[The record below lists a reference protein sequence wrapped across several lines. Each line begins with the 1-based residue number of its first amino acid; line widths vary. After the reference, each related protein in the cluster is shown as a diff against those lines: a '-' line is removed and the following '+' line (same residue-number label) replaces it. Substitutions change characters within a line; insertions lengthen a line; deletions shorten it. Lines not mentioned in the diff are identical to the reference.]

1 MVLYIDDHDDRNG
14 AADVDMG
21 EPIEGMADWRR
32 QLHAHDS
39 IDVQNVFGTWCA
51 AMLLEATSSSVR
63 VRFHN
68 MNPAWDAWYPKHSR
82 CLAPS
87 STKASNDA
95 LPFTPAQTVDL
106 FLHTEWKTASV
117 LRVRTDEVFVRVA
130 GQERWVPFQPSW
142 LAPHGCHTAAP
153 VPSEHIMIQHTR
165 RAVTTGSAFDMYCA
179 ALSQHE
185 LDLVQ
190 VPGDGNCLF
199 RAISHQVYGDDQH
212 HAVVRASCMDYM
224 EAAKAYFEPF
234 VVGDMPAFLRYVA
247 HKRTQGVWGDDPELQ
262 ALCELY
268 DRPLYVFVH
277 DPRVGAS
284 VLRTFHEAST
294 NPRPP
299 MRVSFYGG
307 GHYDSVV
314 HRRSHALHLLR
325 DPPGTYEALRLAD
338 MQRHLSEESDA
349 LERSRLEFHGQSSL
363 EDAFA
368 ASVAAY
374 EAHVASTVEASELAT
389 VQAESERDALQAS
402 LLSSAQAASEH
413 DLLQQAL
420 QASLQDAPVA
430 IKKNEDDDEALL
442 AVALQASLEPTASL
456 DPYDEALRRA
466 LSESTQSYA
475 DDDDDALQLAI
486 QQSLL

>member
-1 MVLYIDDHDDRNG
+1 MVLYVADDDDRDG
-14 AADVDMG
+14 PCDVDMG
-21 EPIEGMADWRR
+21 EPVEGMADWRR

-95 LPFTPAQTVDL
+95 LPFTTAQTVDL
-106 FLHTEWKTASV
+106 CLHTEWKSANV

-130 GQERWVPFQPSW
+130 NQERWVPFQPSW
-142 LAPHGCHTAAP
+142 LAPQGCHTAAP
-153 VPSEHIMIQHTR
+153 VLEHPVPHTR
-165 RAVTTGSAFDMYCA
+165 RAVTTGSSFDTYCA
-179 ALSQHE
+179 ALAQHE
-185 LDLVQ
+185 LALVP

-199 RAISHQVYGDDQH
+199 RAISHQIYGDDQF
-212 HAVVRASCMDYM
+212 HAVVRASCLDYM
-224 EAAKAYFEPF
+224 EAAQAYFEPF
-234 VVGDMPAFLRYVA
+234 VLGDMPAFLRYVA
-247 HKRTQGVWGDDPELQ
+247 HKRTLGVWGDDPELQ

-268 DRPLYVFVH
+268 DRPLYVFVY
-277 DPRVGAS
+277 DPRVGAK

-314 HRRSHALHLLR
+314 HRGTHATHLLR
-325 DPPGTYEALRLAD
+325 DPPGTYERRRLAD
-338 MQRHLSEESDA
+338 MQRHLAEEHDA

-368 ASVAAY
+368 ASLAAY
-374 EAHVASTVEASELAT
+374 EAHVASSVEASDVAT

-402 LLSSAQAASEH
+402 LLSSVQAESEQ

-420 QASLQDAPVA
+420 QASLQDAPTA
-430 IKKNEDDDEALL
+430 IKSDQDDDEALL
-442 AVALQASLEPTASL
+442 AVALQASLEPAASL
-456 DPYDEALRRA
+456 DPYEEALRRA
-466 LSESTQSYA
+466 LSESTA
-475 DDDDDALQLAI
+475 HLAADDDDDDALQLAI